1 MSSELLN
8 YLALLVGYI
17 VVAAG
22 LILVIWRLT
31 DGLVSPGLRLALRAF
46 TLAFLLAP
54 GAVACGGAVILPFS
68 MVVLAD
74 VVGLFSPNGC
84 GPYTPWNLVSFI
96 PVLLV
101 AVAGLLLLER
111 RRRRVDAL

>member
-1 MSSELLN
+1 MSSELLTFVAF
-8 YLALLVGYI
+8 LAGYI

-22 LILVIWRLT
+22 FTALVWRLT
-31 DGLVSPGLRLALRAF
+31 RTLRSSGLRLALRAF
-46 TLAFLLAP
+46 TLAFFFAP
-54 GAVACGGAVILPFS
+54 GAVACGGATITPFS

-74 VVGLFSPNGC
+74 VIGILSPNGC

-96 PVLLV
+96 PVLV
-101 AVAGLLLLER
+101 VSVVGLFVFER